1 MLFHLFLFIIV
12 GLFLSCRTTQ
22 ETTLYVPKWQ
32 VSLTESGGFAGITK
46 TFVIQD
52 GGTCLRI
59 IGKDTVSSERKLEL
73 ALQRS
78 ILHDLNTIGFRQ
90 IQYESAGNL
99 TRSVAFGEAKTGW
112 KLHTVR
118 WEVGRSDLPPT
129 INPFY
134 ERTMQKIIPY
144 FNTFK

>member
-1 MLFHLFLFIIV
+1 MFVRLLLFIFT
-12 GLFLSCRTTQ
+12 GLCFSCKTTH
-22 ETTLYVPKWQ
+22 ETTLYVPQWQ

-59 IGKDTVSSERKLEL
+59 IGKDTVSSERKLEF
-73 ALQRS
+73 ALQQS
-78 ILHDLNTIGFRQ
+78 ILQDLNTIGFRQ
-90 IQYESAGNL
+90 IKYESAGNL

-118 WEVGRSDLPPT
+118 WEVGRSDVPPT